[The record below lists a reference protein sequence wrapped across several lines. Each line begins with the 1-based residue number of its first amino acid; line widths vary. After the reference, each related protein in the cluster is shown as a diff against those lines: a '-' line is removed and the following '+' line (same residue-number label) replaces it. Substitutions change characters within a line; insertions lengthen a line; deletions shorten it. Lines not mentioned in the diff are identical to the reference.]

1 MDLIQATDKQADV
14 EKTDV
19 KKTGIRLFAFDIDGV
34 LTDGRLYYGAS
45 GEQAGLKV
53 FHVHDGMG
61 LSLMKKA
68 GIKLVAISGR
78 GAPATQCRLEEL
90 GVDYIHLGVKDKAA
104 VLADILQ
111 QEKILV
117 SEAVFMG
124 DDLID
129 LGAMNMAGLAI
140 APSNAVAEVKEL
152 ADVITELHGGMGAVR
167 EAAHYV
173 LRHNNIEPLSLL
185 SRDVKQ

>member
-1 MDLIQATDKQADV
+1 MSLIQAEDIKQ
-14 EKTDV
+14 TS
-19 KKTGIRLFAFDIDGV
+19 IRLFAFDIDGV
-34 LTDGRLYYGAS
+34 LTDGRLYYAAT
-45 GEQAGLKV
+45 GEQDGLKV

-68 GIKLVAISGR
+68 GIKLAAISGR

-90 GVDYIHLGVKDKAA
+90 GIDHIHLGVKDKAA
-104 VLADILQ
+104 VLTNVLE
-111 QEKILV
+111 QESISPCEV
-117 SEAVFMG
+117 VFMG

-129 LGAMNMAGLAI
+129 IGAMKMSGLAI
-140 APSNAVAEVKEL
+140 APNNAIAEVKAI

-173 LRHNNIEPLSLL
+173 LRLNNIEPLSLL
-185 SRDVKQ
+185 DHNVKQ

>member
-1 MDLIQATDKQADV
+1 MATTQVEGKQKD
-14 EKTDV
+14 
-19 KKTGIRLFAFDIDGV
+19 IRLFAFDIDGV
-34 LTDGRLYYGAS
+34 LTDGRLYYAAT
-45 GEQAGLKV
+45 GEQDGLKV

-61 LSLMKKA
+61 LSLLKKA

-90 GVDYIHLGVKDKAA
+90 GIDHIHLGVKDKAA
-104 VLADILQ
+104 VLASILE
-111 QEKILV
+111 QENISA

-129 LGAMNMAGLAI
+129 LGAMTMSGLAI
-140 APSNAVAEVKEL
+140 APSNAVKDVKDI
-152 ADVITELHGGMGAVR
+152 AGFITTLHGGMGAVR

-173 LRHNNIEPLSLL
+173 LEINQIKPLTLL
-185 SRDVKQ
+185 SSDVKQ

>member
-1 MDLIQATDKQADV
+1 MSSVNDVSQAS
-14 EKTDV
+14 
-19 KKTGIRLFAFDIDGV
+19 IRLFAFDIDGV
-34 LTDGRLYYGAS
+34 LTDGRLYYAAE

-78 GAPATQCRLEEL
+78 GAPATQFRLEEL
-90 GVDYIHLGVKDKAA
+90 GVDHIHLGVKDKAA
-104 VLADILQ
+104 VLNMLLK
-111 QEKILV
+111 QERM
-117 SEAVFMG
+117 SGEEAVFMG

-129 LGAMNMAGLAI
+129 LSAMALCGLAI
-140 APSNAVAEVKEL
+140 APNNAVAEVKQL
-152 ADVITELHGGMGAVR
+152 AHVITELSGGMGAVR

-173 LRHNNIEPLSLL
+173 LTHNNIVPISLL
-185 SRDVKQ
+185 TNEVKQ

>member
-1 MDLIQATDKQADV
+1 MTLIQAIDKQADV
-14 EKTDV
+14 EK
-19 KKTGIRLFAFDIDGV
+19 KSIRLFAFDIDGV
-34 LTDGRLYYGAS
+34 LTDGRLYYAAS

-61 LSLMKKA
+61 LSLLKKA

-78 GAPATQCRLEEL
+78 GAPATQCRLAEL
-90 GVDYIHLGVKDKAA
+90 GVDHIHLGVKNKAA
-104 VLADILQ
+104 VLADILD
-111 QEKILV
+111 QEKISA

-129 LGAMNMAGLAI
+129 LGAMTMAGLAI
-140 APSNAVAEVKEL
+140 APNNAVAEVKEI
-152 ADVITELHGGMGAVR
+152 ADVITELQGGMGAVR

-173 LRHNNIEPLSLL
+173 LRRNNIAPLSLL
-185 SRDVKQ
+185 SGDVKQ

>member
-1 MDLIQATDKQADV
+1 MSLIQTEDIKQADV
-14 EKTDV
+14 KQTS
-19 KKTGIRLFAFDIDGV
+19 IRLFAFDIDGV
-34 LTDGRLYYGAS
+34 LTDGRLYYAAT
-45 GEQAGLKV
+45 GEQGGLKV

-68 GIKLVAISGR
+68 GIKLAAISGR

-90 GVDYIHLGVKDKAA
+90 GIDHIHLGVKDKAA
-104 VLADILQ
+104 VLAAILEQ
-111 QEKILV
+111 DNIA
-117 SEAVFMG
+117 SNEAVFMG

-129 LGAMNMAGLAI
+129 IGAMKISGLAI
-140 APSNAVAEVKEL
+140 APNNAVAEVKAI

-173 LRHNNIEPLSLL
+173 LRRNNIEPLSLL
-185 SRDVKQ
+185 SGDVKQ